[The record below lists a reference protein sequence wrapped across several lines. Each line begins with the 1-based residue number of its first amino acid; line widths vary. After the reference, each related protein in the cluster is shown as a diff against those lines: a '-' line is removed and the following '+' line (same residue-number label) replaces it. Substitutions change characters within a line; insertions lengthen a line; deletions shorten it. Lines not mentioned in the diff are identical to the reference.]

1 MRRKEKTLPNAELEL
16 HLDVTITDMLLQIGI
31 PAHIKGYHYVREA
44 IRLSTLDISYL
55 DGVTK
60 ILYPAIAKTYKTTAS
75 RVERAIRHAIG
86 IAWEKGTLNDTEYH
100 FRTKPTNSEFI
111 ALFSDKIR
119 LQLKVAG
126 ALGRKVS

>member
-1 MRRKEKTLPNAELEL
+1 MRRKEKTLPNKALEL

-44 IRLSTLDISYL
+44 IGLSILDIGYL

-60 ILYPAIAKTYKTTAS
+60 ILYPSIAKTYKTTAS

-86 IAWEKGTLNDTEYH
+86 IAWEKGTLGADYH

-119 LQLKVAG
+119 LQLKIAG
-126 ALGRKVS
+126 ALDRKVS